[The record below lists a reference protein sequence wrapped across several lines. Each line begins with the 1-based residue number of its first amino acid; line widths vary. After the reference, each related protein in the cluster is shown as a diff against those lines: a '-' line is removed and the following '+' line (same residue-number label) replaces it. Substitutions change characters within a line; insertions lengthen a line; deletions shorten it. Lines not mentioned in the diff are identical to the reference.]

1 MRIVPCP
8 FFACCDCTLQWDLM
22 FSTEFD
28 VLTLGD
34 DGQPM
39 VHRKNLQDFISFFF
53 STGAFGPAHAEVIPP
68 PLYLG
73 LIS

>member
-1 MRIVPCP
+1 
-8 FFACCDCTLQWDLM
+8 M

-68 PLYLG
+68 PPCT
-73 LIS
+73 